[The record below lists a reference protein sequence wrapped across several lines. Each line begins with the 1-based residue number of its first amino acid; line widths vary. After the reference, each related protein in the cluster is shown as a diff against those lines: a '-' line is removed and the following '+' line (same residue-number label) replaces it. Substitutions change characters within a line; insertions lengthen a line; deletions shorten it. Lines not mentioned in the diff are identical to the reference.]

1 MNQIQFDE
9 LKPLEKFL
17 EQATHDYLVNQSMS
31 NKKVV
36 FKIAEELGIKT
47 GSITCSSCVLKAFK
61 RVAEQ
66 FFEFKAKESEPAE
79 PAEPAEPE
87 TKPTKKSKSPKS
99 KSPKSK

>member
-1 MNQIQFDE
+1 MNHTQFDE

-17 EQATHDYLVNQSMS
+17 EQATHDYLVNQSMG

-79 PAEPAEPE
+79 PAEPE
-87 TKPTKKSKSPKS
+87 TKPTKKSPKS

>member
-1 MNQIQFDE
+1 MNHTQFDE

-17 EQATHDYLVNQSMS
+17 EQATHDYLVNQSMD

-79 PAEPAEPE
+79 PE
-87 TKPTKKSKSPKS
+87 TKPAKKSKSPKS

>member
-17 EQATHDYLVNQSMS
+17 EQATHDYLVNQSMN

-61 RVAEQ
+61 RVAQQ

-79 PAEPAEPE
+79 PAEPAEP
-87 TKPTKKSKSPKS
+87 TKKSKSKSPKS
-99 KSPKSK
+99 K

>member
-1 MNQIQFDE
+1 MNHTQFDE

-17 EQATHDYLVNQSMS
+17 EQATHDYLVNQSMD

-79 PAEPAEPE
+79 PAEPAEPI
-87 TKPTKKSKSPKS
+87 KKSKSPKS
-99 KSPKSK
+99 K

>member
-1 MNQIQFDE
+1 MNHTQFDE

-17 EQATHDYLVNQSMS
+17 EQATHDYLVNQSMD

-66 FFEFKAKESEPAE
+66 FFEFKAKESEP
-79 PAEPAEPE
+79 

>member
-79 PAEPAEPE
+79 PAEPAEP
-87 TKPTKKSKSPKS
+87 TKKSKSPKS

>member
-1 MNQIQFDE
+1 MNHTQFDE

-17 EQATHDYLVNQSMS
+17 EQATHDYLVNQSMD

-79 PAEPAEPE
+79 PAEP
-87 TKPTKKSKSPKS
+87 TKKSKSPKS